1 MEQPQ
6 DVFHNPTVTLVIK
19 KNNNKIKKTETPT
32 KFKLFQDYIILQ
44 D

>member
-19 KNNNKIKKTETPT
+19 KKKKQKHLQNSNYFKIT
-32 KFKLFQDYIILQ
+32 
-44 D
+44 

>member
-19 KNNNKIKKTETPT
+19 KKKKTETPT
-32 KFKLFQDYIILQ
+32 NFKLFQDYIILQ